1 MMALYDKGNK
11 MTQTPEEVFQAMNAS
26 RILVAI
32 LTKLG
37 SIEIPTQLF
46 MDANNQDR
54 QLSVTYNDENLSF
67 EFKLR
72 EEESQGDNELV
83 TD

>member
-1 MMALYDKGNK
+1 

-37 SIEIPTQLF
+37 SIEIPTELF
-46 MDANNQDR
+46 MESNNEDK
-54 QLSVTYNDENLSF
+54 QLSVSYNDQTLSF

-72 EEESQGDNELV
+72 EDGTQADYELV
-83 TD
+83 AD

>member
-1 MMALYDKGNK
+1 
-11 MTQTPEEVFQAMNAS
+11 MTQTPEDVFQAMNAS

-37 SIEIPTQLF
+37 TIEIPTELF
-46 MDANNQDR
+46 MSANNEDK
-54 QLSVTYNDENLSF
+54 QLSVTYNDETLSF

-72 EEESQGDNELV
+72 EGGEQDEYELV
-83 TD
+83 ND

>member
-1 MMALYDKGNK
+1 

-37 SIEIPTQLF
+37 SVEIPTDLF
-46 MDANNQDR
+46 MEANNQDK

>member
-1 MMALYDKGNK
+1 
-11 MTQTPEEVFQAMNAS
+11 MTQTPEEVFQSMNAS

-46 MDANNQDR
+46 MESNNEDK
-54 QLSVTYNDENLSF
+54 QLAVSYNDETLSF

-72 EEESQGDNELV
+72 EENSQGEDELA
-83 TD
+83 TN

>member
-1 MMALYDKGNK
+1 

-26 RILVAI
+26 RILVAV

-46 MDANNQDR
+46 MDANNQDK

-72 EEESQGDNELV
+72 EEESQGDYELV
-83 TD
+83 AD

>member
-1 MMALYDKGNK
+1 
-11 MTQTPEEVFQAMNAS
+11 MTQTPEEIFEAMNAS

-37 SIEIPTQLF
+37 SVEIPTELF
-46 MDANNQDR
+46 MSSNNKYK
-54 QLSVTYNDENLSF
+54 QLSVTYNDETLSF

-72 EEESQGDNELV
+72 EDGDDQEYELV
-83 TD
+83 ND

>member
-1 MMALYDKGNK
+1 
-11 MTQTPEEVFQAMNAS
+11 MNAS

-37 SIEIPTQLF
+37 SVEIPTELF
-46 MDANNQDR
+46 MSSNNKDK
-54 QLSVTYNDENLSF
+54 QLSVTYNDETLSF

-72 EEESQGDNELV
+72 EDGDDQEYELV
-83 TD
+83 ND

>member
-1 MMALYDKGNK
+1 
-11 MTQTPEEVFQAMNAS
+11 MTQTPEEIFQAMNAS

-37 SIEIPTQLF
+37 TVEIPTELF
-46 MDANNQDR
+46 MDANNEDK
-54 QLSVTYNDENLSF
+54 QLAVTYNDETLSF

-72 EEESQGDNELV
+72 KDGDQEENELV
-83 TD
+83 NN

>member
-1 MMALYDKGNK
+1 
-11 MTQTPEEVFQAMNAS
+11 MTQTPEEVFQSMNAS

-46 MDANNQDR
+46 MEANNQDK
-54 QLSVTYNDENLSF
+54 QLSVSYNDENLSF

-72 EEESQGDNELV
+72 EEDGQGEYELP

>member
-1 MMALYDKGNK
+1 V
-11 MTQTPEEVFQAMNAS
+11 TQTPEEIFEAMNAS

-37 SIEIPTQLF
+37 SVEIPTELF
-46 MDANNQDR
+46 MSSNNKDK
-54 QLSVTYNDENLSF
+54 QLSVTYNDETLSF

-72 EEESQGDNELV
+72 EDGDDKEYELV
-83 TD
+83 ND

>member
-1 MMALYDKGNK
+1 V
-11 MTQTPEEVFQAMNAS
+11 TQTPEEIFEAMNAS

-37 SIEIPTQLF
+37 SVEIPTELF
-46 MDANNQDR
+46 MSSNNKDK
-54 QLSVTYNDENLSF
+54 QLSVTYNDETLSF

-72 EEESQGDNELV
+72 EDGDDQEYELV
-83 TD
+83 ND

>member
-1 MMALYDKGNK
+1 
-11 MTQTPEEVFQAMNAS
+11 MTQTPEEIFQAMNAS

-46 MDANNQDR
+46 MDANNQDK

-72 EEESQGDNELV
+72 EEESQGDYELV
-83 TD
+83 AD

>member
-1 MMALYDKGNK
+1 
-11 MTQTPEEVFQAMNAS
+11 MTQTPEEIFQAMNAS
-26 RILVAI
+26 RILVAV

-46 MDANNQDR
+46 MEANNQDK
-54 QLSVTYNDENLSF
+54 QLSVSYNDENLSF

-72 EEESQGDNELV
+72 EEDGQGEYEFP

>member
-1 MMALYDKGNK
+1 
-11 MTQTPEEVFQAMNAS
+11 MTQTPEEIFQAMNAS

-37 SIEIPTQLF
+37 TVEIPTELF
-46 MDANNQDR
+46 MTSNNEDK
-54 QLSVTYNDENLSF
+54 QLSVTYNDETLSF

-72 EEESQGDNELV
+72 EDGEQSQYEL
-83 TD
+83 TAD

>member
-1 MMALYDKGNK
+1 

-46 MDANNQDR
+46 MDANNQDK

-72 EEESQGDNELV
+72 EEESHGDNELV

>member
-1 MMALYDKGNK
+1 
-11 MTQTPEEVFQAMNAS
+11 MTQTPEEIFQAMNAS

-37 SIEIPTQLF
+37 SVEIPTQLF
-46 MDANNQDR
+46 MESNNEDK
-54 QLSVTYNDENLSF
+54 QLAVSYNDETLSF

-72 EEESQGDNELV
+72 EENSQGENELAAN
-83 TD
+83 

>member
-1 MMALYDKGNK
+1 
-11 MTQTPEEVFQAMNAS
+11 MTQTPEEIFQAMNAS

-37 SIEIPTQLF
+37 TVEIPTELF
-46 MDANNQDR
+46 MTSNNEDK
-54 QLSVTYNDENLSF
+54 QLSVTYNDETLSF

-72 EEESQGDNELV
+72 EDGDQSQYELV
-83 TD
+83 AD